1 MGAPGTDQTDN
12 TAHSRPTWK
21 YPGRHVLRVFIAAF
35 AAVGALYATVWLYE
49 FPHRCDMRRIDTVYM
64 DFHMALH
71 DKDYDSAYS
80 CMSPEYRQA
89 HSLAQFKER
98 FGEMGERWLAL
109 EPGRYL
115 RVRGRAARLHPG
127 SDHWPMSGPIYEFVK
142 VGDDWYLTGNYELS
156 VD

>member
-1 MGAPGTDQTDN
+1 MGAPGSDQTGN
-12 TAHSRPTWK
+12 ATQKRPTWK
-21 YPGRHVLRVFIAAF
+21 SRVGRVVRVVIAAF
-35 AAVGALYATVWLYE
+35 AVIGVLCATAWLYE
-49 FPHRCDMRRIDTVYM
+49 FPHRYDMRRIDAVYM

-71 DKDYDSAYS
+71 DSNYDSAYC

-98 FGEMGERWLAL
+98 FGGMGERWLAL

-115 RVRGRAARLHPG
+115 SVRGRTARLHPG

-142 VGDDWYLTGNYELS
+142 VGDDWYLTGNYEIS